1 MIGGPLVGYFA
12 GNWLDTK
19 LGTDPYLMIV
29 LIILGLAAS
38 GREVVNLLRRAAHE
52 EDDDVDHTSRD

>member
-12 GNWLDTK
+12 GTWLDKK

-38 GREVVNLLRRAAHE
+38 IREVINLLRRAAHE
-52 EDDDVDHTSRD
+52 EDDDVDRTSPD